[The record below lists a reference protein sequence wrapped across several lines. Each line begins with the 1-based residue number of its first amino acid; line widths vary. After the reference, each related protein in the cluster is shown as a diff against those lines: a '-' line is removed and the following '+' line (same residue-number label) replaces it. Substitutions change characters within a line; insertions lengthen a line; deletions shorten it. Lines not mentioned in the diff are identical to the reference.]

1 MLVSHI
7 QEQLDQSA
15 LTELGHPSSTMT
27 SGVKVMTYFNLHVKS
42 SYPHQLREM
51 RELHHLAACLD
62 LVRKGDLA
70 RAADGLAAR
79 FIAIHQSLVDGSWQ
93 MAKHLEL
100 FPLEEASAAGAAAL
114 LATRKHARLI
124 SKVQGPPPS
133 TWTPSAGRGRGGK
146 GRSDWNSGDGRG
158 DYKGE
163 NKGKGKG
170 KKGGRGKWDQRPG
183 WEASRTKEWE
193 KNKEKTEEKPK
204 G

>member
-1 MLVSHI
+1 
-7 QEQLDQSA
+7 
-15 LTELGHPSSTMT
+15 
-27 SGVKVMTYFNLHVKS
+27 
-42 SYPHQLREM
+42 
-51 RELHHLAACLD
+51 
-62 LVRKGDLA
+62 
-70 RAADGLAAR
+70 
-79 FIAIHQSLVDGSWQ
+79 

-133 TWTPSAGRGRGGK
+133 AWTPSAGRGRGGK